1 MTLRVVP
8 ELYCFDIN
16 ISKAFF
22 TDILGFAIK
31 YERPEE
37 DFVYL
42 TLDGVDLMLEGLSSQ
57 SRKWV
62 TGNPEFPLGRGVNF
76 QWDVNDIECL
86 YREVCS
92 KSNESI
98 YLALESKSYECGT
111 KSVVQKQF
119 IVQSPDGYLF
129 RFCQDIR

>member
-1 MTLRVVP
+1 
-8 ELYCFDIN
+8 
-16 ISKAFF
+16 
-22 TDILGFAIK
+22 AIK

-37 DFVYL
+37 QFVYL

-57 SRKWV
+57 SRKWI
-62 TGNPEFPLGRGVNF
+62 TGNPEFPLGRGMNF
-76 QWDVNDIECL
+76 QWDVNDIGRL

-129 RFCQDIR
+129 RFCQDVC